1 MRVRVRVRV
10 SETEGEGERGRPE
23 REREGV
29 RVREKVKVNSPASVP
44 AWKHRRY
51 SEQGKGGFLE
61 GFQKDKGVQSASQP
75 LIRLP
80 TPSPTFLLHFLHDG
94 STLLRERLVLLV
106 AQPR

>member
-1 MRVRVRVRV
+1 MRQR
-10 SETEGEGERGRPE
+10 E
-23 REREGV
+23 REREGESERERV
-29 RVREKVKVNSPASVP
+29 RVRETEVKVNSPASVP

-94 STLLRERLVLLV
+94 STLLREWLVLLV

>member
-1 MRVRVRVRV
+1 MR
-10 SETEGEGERGRPE
+10 ET
-23 REREGV
+23 V
-29 RVREKVKVNSPASVP
+29 KVKVNSPASVP